1 MRQIE
6 ELAELIARHA
16 PADGMHASAL
26 PGLSLVRSCTPTLAV
41 PALYRP
47 SLCIIAQ
54 GRKQVELGGRSYVY
68 DPEKYL
74 TVSVDLPLVGS
85 VLEASPERPYLCLAL
100 DIDLPAL
107 SELMLQNAPEPAP
120 EPVGPALGVSQ
131 VEPGLLDA
139 ALRLARLLDAPKDAP
154 ALAPLA
160 EREILYRLLIG
171 AQAAMMRH
179 IAAAESRLAKVSRA
193 IAWLRRNYARP
204 FSVERLA
211 ADAGMSPS
219 SFYSHF
225 KAATTLSPLQYR
237 TRVRLQEAR
246 RMMAVEG
253 MDAASA
259 GFAVGY
265 ESPSQFSRDYSRLYG
280 APPLK
285 DAIRLRRS
293 PEYALVA

>member
-1 MRQIE
+1 MHQIQ
-6 ELAELIARHA
+6 ELAEIIASHTE
-16 PADGMHASAL
+16 ADGMYASAL
-26 PGLSLVRSCTPTLAV
+26 PRLSLVRSCTPTQAV
-41 PALYRP
+41 PAVYRP

-68 DPEKYL
+68 DSQKYL

-85 VLEASPERPYLCLAL
+85 ILEASPERPYLCLAL

-107 SELMLQNAPEPAP
+107 TELMLQTSLDSAP

-160 EREILYRLLIG
+160 EREILYRLLSG
-171 AQAAMMRH
+171 AQAPMIRH

-193 IAWLRRNYARP
+193 IAWLRYNYARP

-211 ADAGMSPS
+211 ADASMSPS

-246 RMMAVEG
+246 RMMVVEG

-259 GFAVGY
+259 SFTVGY
-265 ESPSQFSRDYSRLYG
+265 DSPSQFSRDYSRLYG
-280 APPLK
+280 APPLR
-285 DAIRLRRS
+285 DTIRLRRS
-293 PEYALVA
+293 PDYALGA

>member
-6 ELAELIARHA
+6 ELAGIIASHA
-16 PADGMHASAL
+16 SADGMHASVL
-26 PGLSLVRSCTPTLAV
+26 PRLSLVRSCTPTQAV
-41 PALYRP
+41 PAVYKP

-107 SELMLQNAPEPAP
+107 TELMLQTSPEPAP
-120 EPVGPALGVSQ
+120 EPTGPALGVSQ

-139 ALRLARLLDAPKDAP
+139 ALRLARLLDAPRDAP
-154 ALAPLA
+154 ALAPLV
-160 EREILYRLLIG
+160 EREVLYRLLSG
-171 AQAAMMRH
+171 AQAPMIRH
-179 IAAAESRLAKVSRA
+179 IAATESRLAKVARA

-204 FSVERLA
+204 FTVERLA

-219 SFYSHF
+219 SFHSHF

-246 RMMAVEG
+246 RMMVVEG

-259 GFAVGY
+259 GFTVGY
-265 ESPSQFSRDYSRLYG
+265 ESPSQFSRDYRRLYG
-280 APPLK
+280 APPLT
-285 DAIRLRRS
+285 DASRLRRS
-293 PEYALVA
+293 PNYALVA